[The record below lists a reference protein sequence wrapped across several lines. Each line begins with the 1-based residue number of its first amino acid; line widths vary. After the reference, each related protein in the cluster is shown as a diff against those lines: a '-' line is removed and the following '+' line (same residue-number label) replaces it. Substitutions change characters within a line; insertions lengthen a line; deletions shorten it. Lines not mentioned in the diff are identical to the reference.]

1 MKRWARHLGLVLGLV
16 ATAAFV
22 LYATRTLQGQ
32 DLSRF
37 LSGTAIAGIAIAAIG
52 YSLIMPLSAMAWR
65 RLLLDMKVT
74 RSWSELCIIMSVT
87 QLAKYIPGN
96 VGQHI
101 GRAAMS
107 IGRGI
112 PLRPYGISVVS
123 EAVLAVVAATLTGLL
138 GCGLSGM
145 SGELLKHLG
154 ATALP
159 PIAIL
164 ALVLVFV
171 LALFL
176 ARRLLPRLLRS
187 MAPRQSAD
195 STQLTLPRNRTLAL
209 ALAVYILNYVVF
221 GTGITTMVILLLPG
235 QPAQWLLLT
244 GCFALA
250 WVVGFFAPG
259 APAGLGVREGLML
272 GLLQFNYSSPEALLI
287 VIALRLATTVG
298 DILCFAVG
306 AVANLMLGQRPP
318 PSPTPSTT

>member
-1 MKRWARHLGLVLGLV
+1 MKRWARHLGLLLGLI

-52 YSLIMPLSAMAWR
+52 YSLIVPLSAMAWR

-145 SGELLKHLG
+145 SGELLKHHG
-154 ATALP
+154 ATVLP

-176 ARRLLPRLLRS
+176 ARHLLPRLLRS
-187 MAPRQSAD
+187 MAPRQSVD

-209 ALAVYILNYVVF
+209 ALAIYILNYVVF
-221 GTGITTMVILLLPG
+221 GTGITAMVLLLLPG

>member
-1 MKRWARHLGLVLGLV
+1 MKRWARHLGLLLGLI

-37 LSGTAIAGIAIAAIG
+37 LSGSAIAGIAIAAIG
-52 YSLIMPLSAMAWR
+52 YSLIVPLSAVAWR
-65 RLLLDMKVT
+65 HLLLDMKVA
-74 RSWSELCIIMSVT
+74 RSWSELCIIMSIT

-107 IGRGI
+107 VSRGI

-123 EAVLAVVAATLTGLL
+123 EAVLAVLAATFTGLL

-145 SGELLKHLG
+145 STELLKRHS

-159 PIAIL
+159 FIAI
-164 ALVLVFV
+164 LVLVFALL
-171 LALFL
+171 LAK
-176 ARRLLPRLLRS
+176 RLIPRILRS
-187 MAPRQSAD
+187 VASKQTAD
-195 STQLTLPRNRTLAL
+195 STPLVLPRNRTLAL
-209 ALAVYILNYVVF
+209 ALVVYILNYAVF
-221 GTGITTMVILLLPG
+221 GTGITAMALLLLTD
-235 QPAQWLLLT
+235 QQAQWLLLT

-272 GLLQFNYSSPEALLI
+272 GLLQFNYSNPEALLI
-287 VIALRLATTVG
+287 VIALRFATTAG
-298 DILCFAVG
+298 DILCFIVG
-306 AVANLMLGQRPP
+306 VAASLMLDRRPP
-318 PSPTPSTT
+318 SSPMPSTT

>member
-1 MKRWARHLGLVLGLV
+1 MKRWARHLGLLLGLI

-37 LSGTAIAGIAIAAIG
+37 MSGTAIIGIAIAATG
-52 YSLIMPLSAMAWR
+52 YSLIVPLSAMAWR
-65 RLLLDMKVT
+65 RLLLDMKVA

-107 IGRGI
+107 VGRGI

-123 EAVLAVVAATLTGLL
+123 EAVLAVVAATFTGLL

-145 SGELLKHLG
+145 GGELLKHHG
-154 ATALP
+154 VTVFP
-159 PIAIL
+159 PIAI
-164 ALVLVFV
+164 LVLVFV

-176 ARRLLPRLLRS
+176 AQHLLPRLLRS
-187 MAPRQSAD
+187 MASRQSAD
-195 STQLTLPRNRTLAL
+195 STQLALPRNRTLAL

-221 GTGITTMVILLLPG
+221 GTGITAMVALLLTG
-235 QPAQWLLLT
+235 QQAQWFLLT

-287 VIALRLATTVG
+287 VIALRLATTAG

-306 AVANLMLGQRPP
+306 AAASLMLGQQPP
-318 PSPTPSTT
+318 SSPTPSIT